1 MHIDASSWH
10 RPPPP
15 VDPIDRT
22 RFPVDP
28 WRFVEREHD
37 HRDLGLTET
46 LFSVS
51 NGYLGLRGNVEEGRD
66 THTHGTYVN
75 GFHETWPIRH
85 AEEAFGL
92 ARVGQT
98 IIDVPDPKTIKLYV
112 DDEPL
117 LLSDADVES
126 YERSLDL
133 REGVLRR
140 DVVWRT
146 SSGKRVRISS
156 TRLTSVVERHL
167 AVMTFEVEMLDGDA
181 SLVISSSLLNRQDG
195 SDEYDVRAAAMGEG
209 ADPRQAHGFEHRVL
223 QPRLHE
229 IRDDRLLLGYRCT
242 NSRMT
247 LATLAHHRI
256 ETDNTWTERISV
268 EEDLAKHVYEIAAEK
283 GRPVRIEK
291 LVAVHTSRGVPA
303 RELADRCGRTLDRA
317 VSAGVPQLQREHAE
331 LWARFWAESDVV
343 VEGQPEVQQA
353 IRWNLFQLGQATIRA
368 GSHGIPA
375 KGLTGTGYGGH
386 YFWDTECYVVPF
398 LTYTHPQA
406 ARNALRFRHGMLD
419 DARRRAAE
427 MSNFGALYP
436 WRTINGQEASAYFQA
451 GTAQYHINADIAFAL
466 MKYAR
471 ATGDRQFLLN
481 QGVDI
486 LVETARLWADLGFWQ
501 VNGDRSFHIHGV
513 TGPDEYNTVVNDNFF
528 TNVMAQ
534 HNLQAAV
541 ETVRALQ
548 ESDPVQMARAVA
560 RLGLHENEVLEWERC
575 AEGMHIPYDES
586 TGIHPQDSHFLDR
599 EVWDLN
605 ATPTDRR
612 PLLLHYHP
620 LVIYRYQV
628 LKQADVVLA
637 LYLVGDHFS
646 DQDKLA
652 DFDYYDPITT
662 GDSSLSAVVQSIVA
676 AEVGYHEL
684 ALRYFYAGLFVDLA
698 DRHGNTVDGVHI
710 ASTGGVWSA
719 LVGGFGGMRDHD
731 GRLSFDPRLP
741 DCWPS
746 LTWRM
751 RWQLSRLRV
760 HLEADAVTFVV
771 EVGEPV
777 TLTVR
782 GEEVRVGTDEV
793 RVPLDGQGPRRERE
807 PRLQLVGDTPTG
819 DGHRGGHLPTTH
831 PGVVPHSWSHELD
844 DPTSPIPVRAP
855 GAGPAAQSD
864 PAT

>member
-1 MHIDASSWH
+1 MHDAIPSH
-10 RPPPP
+10 RPPQP
-15 VDPIDRT
+15 VDPLDRS

-28 WRFVEREHD
+28 WRLVERGYD
-37 HRDLGLTET
+37 GRDLGLTET
-46 LFSVS
+46 LFSVA

-75 GFHETWPIRH
+75 GFHETWTIRH
-85 AEEAFGL
+85 AEDAFGL

-98 IIDVPDPKTIKLYV
+98 IVNVPDPKTIKLYV

-117 LLSDADVES
+117 LLSDADLEG

-140 DVVWRT
+140 EVVWRT
-146 SSGKRVRISS
+146 TSGKRVRISS
-156 TRLTSVVERHL
+156 TRMTSVVERHL
-167 AVMTFEVEMLDGDA
+167 AVMTFEVEMLDGHA
-181 SLVISSSLLNRQDG
+181 SLVVSSPVLNRQDG
-195 SDEYDVRAAAMGEG
+195 SDEYDVRSAAMGEG
-209 ADPRQAHGFEHRVL
+209 VDPRQAHSFGHRVL
-223 QPRLHE
+223 QPTLHE
-229 IRDDRLLLGYRCT
+229 VRDGRLLLGYRCT
-242 NSRMT
+242 NSGMT
-247 LATLAHHRI
+247 IATLAQHRI
-256 ETDNTWTERISV
+256 ETDNPWTERLTV
-268 EEDLAKHVYEIAAEK
+268 EEDLAQHVYEIAAEQ
-283 GRPVRIEK
+283 GRVVRIDK
-291 LVAVHTSRGVPA
+291 LVTVHTSRGVPP
-303 RELADRCGRTLDRA
+303 RELADRCGRTMDRA

-331 LWARFWAESDVV
+331 LWARFWAESDVEI
-343 VEGQPEVQQA
+343 EGQPELQQA
-353 IRWNLFQLGQATIRA
+353 VRWNLFQLGQATVRA
-368 GSHGIPA
+368 GNHGIPA

-427 MSNFGALYP
+427 MSQFGALYP
-436 WRTINGQEASAYFQA
+436 WRTINGAEASAYFQA
-451 GTAQYHINADIAFAL
+451 GTAQYHINADISYAL

-481 QGVDI
+481 QGVDM

-501 VNGDRSFHIHGV
+501 VNGDQSFHIHGV

-528 TNVMAQ
+528 TNIMAA
-534 HNLQAAV
+534 HNLRAAV
-541 ETVRALQ
+541 ETVRALE
-548 ESDPVQMARAVA
+548 ESDPEQMARARA
-560 RLGLHENEVLEWERC
+560 RLGLHEREVEDWQRC
-575 AEGMHIPYDES
+575 ADHMHIPFDER

-599 EVWDLN
+599 EVWDLD
-605 ATPTDRR
+605 ATPADRR

-628 LKQADVVLA
+628 IKQADVVLA
-637 LYLVGDHFS
+637 LYLCGDHFTAE
-646 DQDKLA
+646 DKLA

-698 DRHGNTVDGVHI
+698 DRHGNTVDGVHV

-731 GRLSFDPRLP
+731 GQLSLDPRLP

-760 HLEADAVTFVV
+760 RLEAEAISFVV

-782 GEEVRVGTDEV
+782 GQEVQVGSQEV
-793 RVPLDGQGPRRERE
+793 RVPLDGQGPRRDRE
-807 PRLQLVGDTPTG
+807 PELRLVGTTPSA
-819 DGHRGGHLPTTH
+819 RGPREHEPHLAGG
-831 PGVVPHSWSHELD
+831 GVVPHSWSHELD

-855 GAGPAAQSD
+855 GAGPLTQSD
-864 PAT
+864 PVS